1 MRFDIKTANHNT
13 TWQEILS
20 VWKEADDIE
29 VFHTGWL
36 FDHFYPIASPSQRDH
51 NSAGP
56 CLEGWMLLSALAQE
70 TSRLRLGTLVTGIH
84 YRHPAILANM
94 AATADIV
101 SGGRL
106 ELGLGAGWNEE
117 ESQAYG
123 IELGTLAERF
133 DRFEEACH
141 IITGLLSQPRTSFSG
156 QYYSVTDAYCEP
168 KCLQQP
174 YPPILIGGKGEK
186 RTLPL
191 VARYAQHWNFPDG
204 TPTEFARKREILHAY
219 CAAINRAP
227 SEILTSAHVWLTSDT
242 PEGISRLVEELAAFQ
257 TAGLDA
263 AVIYLPVPLDPRVL
277 NPLANAL
284 NGLTAPPKC

>member
-94 AATADIV
+94 A
-101 SGGRL
+101 
-106 ELGLGAGWNEE
+106 
-117 ESQAYG
+117 
-123 IELGTLAERF
+123 
-133 DRFEEACH
+133 
-141 IITGLLSQPRTSFSG
+141 
-156 QYYSVTDAYCEP
+156 
-168 KCLQQP
+168 
-174 YPPILIGGKGEK
+174 
-186 RTLPL
+186 
-191 VARYAQHWNFPDG
+191 
-204 TPTEFARKREILHAY
+204 
-219 CAAINRAP
+219 
-227 SEILTSAHVWLTSDT
+227 
-242 PEGISRLVEELAAFQ
+242 
-257 TAGLDA
+257 
-263 AVIYLPVPLDPRVL
+263 
-277 NPLANAL
+277 
-284 NGLTAPPKC
+284 